1 MNKIIL
7 LLKSKNIKTIE
18 YILNIIFLIYVIKN
32 WVTNTENYT
41 YNVIMSFICLLSFI
55 LIYKKEKIEN
65 YIKLKITNYL
75 IKRK

>member
-41 YNVIMSFICLLSFI
+41 YNVIMSFICLFSFI